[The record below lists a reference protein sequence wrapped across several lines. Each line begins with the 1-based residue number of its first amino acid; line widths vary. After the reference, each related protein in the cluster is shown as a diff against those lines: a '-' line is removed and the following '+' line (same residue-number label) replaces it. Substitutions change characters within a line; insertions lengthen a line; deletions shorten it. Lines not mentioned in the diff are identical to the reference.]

1 MENLSFIFY
10 FYQIIPATHINMA
23 VLSLDRRKTKEKRA
37 KILVVLKKDISLHP
51 QTRNDGGIAQLVRAH
66 DS

>member
-1 MENLSFIFY
+1 
-10 FYQIIPATHINMA
+10 MA

-51 QTRNDGGIAQLVRAH
+51 QTRNDGGIPQLVRAH